1 MSARKESFQLVRET
15 CHAVDAA
22 LADAAGL
29 IKEQT
34 TALRDA
40 LTESI
45 QRAIDAENTVTELE
59 DEVATLKDR
68 IAELESAL
76 ATAEEAK
83 P

>member
-1 MSARKESFQLVRET
+1 MSARKESYELVPET
-15 CHAVDAA
+15 CPAVDSA
-22 LADAAGL
+22 LEDAARL
-29 IKEQT
+29 IKKQT
-34 TALRDA
+34 EALRDA

-76 ATAEEAK
+76 ATAEGVQ